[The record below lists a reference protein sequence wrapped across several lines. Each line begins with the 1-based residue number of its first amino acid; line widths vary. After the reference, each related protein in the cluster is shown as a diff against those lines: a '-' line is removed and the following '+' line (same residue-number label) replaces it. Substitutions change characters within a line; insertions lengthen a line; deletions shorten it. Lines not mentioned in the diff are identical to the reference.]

1 MPELPDIHAF
11 ADYLES
17 TALHKTIAHTHVD
30 ETVLKHGTTVQAV
43 AGAATGNAM
52 EQTRTHGK
60 LLFARVEKKWL
71 VFHFGMTGHFGYAR
85 TPQDPDH
92 THADFELE
100 NGFHFSYI
108 APRKLG
114 FVDLTDDVDAYVNEK
129 KLGEDALR
137 VSADRFVE
145 LMQNRRG
152 GVKSALMDQ
161 SLIAGVGNVYADE
174 ILFQAGI
181 HPKSQ
186 VKSIDKDTL
195 RTLHGVMQRVLKE
208 AAKRQADPSQFP
220 DSWLIPHR
228 EEGAACPKC
237 TGKVQRIEVNG
248 RGTFVCHICQNKI
261 P

>member
-30 ETVLKHGTTVQAV
+30 DAVLQDGTSVQAV

-52 EQTRTHGK
+52 EETRTHGK
-60 LLFARVEKKWL
+60 LLFVRVGKMWL
-71 VFHFGMTGHFGYAR
+71 VFHFGMTGHFDYSR
-85 TPQDPDH
+85 SPQDPDH

-114 FVDLTDDVDAYVNEK
+114 FVDVTDDVDTYVTRK

-137 VSADRFVE
+137 LSAEEFVN

-152 GVKSALMDQ
+152 GIKSALMDQ

-174 ILFQAGI
+174 ILFHAGI
-181 HPKSQ
+181 HPESQ
-186 VKSIDKDTL
+186 VKAIGKETL
-195 RTLHGVMQRVLKE
+195 RSLHGVMQRVLRE
-208 AAKRQADPSQFP
+208 AADRGADPSQYP

-228 EEGAACPKC
+228 EKGAACPKC

-248 RGTFVCHICQNKI
+248 RGTFLCHICQNKI
-261 P
+261 S